1 MGLFSGLYDRVLTW
15 SRHRHAPWYLGGL
28 SFAESSFF
36 PIPPDV
42 LLAPMVLAKPQRGF
56 ILALLTTATSVA
68 GGVAGYA
75 IGYLALDAIEPV
87 LREVHYWD
95 RYLEVRSWFEEYG
108 LWAVL
113 LAGFSPIPYKLFTI
127 AAGAMTMSMPLFV
140 LASALGRGARFFLV
154 AALMKYGGAPMEQRL
169 RKHVDTIGWATVG
182 IAVVAYLLLR

>member
-1 MGLFSGLYDRVLTW
+1 MGVFQGLYDRVLNW

-42 LLAPMVLAKPQRGF
+42 LLAPMVLASPQRGLA
-56 ILALLTTATSVA
+56 LALLTTVASVL

-75 IGYLALDAIEPV
+75 IGLLALDAVEPL
-87 LREVHYWD
+87 LREIHYWP
-95 RYLEVRSWFEEYG
+95 RYLEVRGWFERYG

-127 AAGAMTMSMPLFV
+127 AAGALAMSMPLFLV
-140 LASALGRGARFFLV
+140 GSILGRGARFFLV
-154 AALMKYGGAPMEQRL
+154 ASLMKWGGAPMEERL
-169 RKHVDTIGWATVG
+169 RRHVDSIGWATVAL
-182 IAVVAYLLLR
+182 AVVAYLLLR